1 MPRPA
6 AEARTVFRK
15 PGTHGALVL
24 AGVLGAFLLG
34 PRLFSFAILPPC
46 LLKSVTGVPC
56 PGCGSTRAVKALF
69 ALDVPAALAWN
80 PLVALAA
87 ILGGL
92 GLVALS
98 VRSLFG
104 VPFPPFPN
112 DLPLW
117 MKLLL
122 ALLVA
127 ANWAYLLAA
136 GR

>member
-1 MPRPA
+1 MQQPA
-6 AEARTVFRK
+6 AEARPVFRK
-15 PGTHGALVL
+15 PGTRGALVL

-34 PRLFSFAILPPC
+34 PWLLSFAILPPC

-56 PGCGSTRAVKALF
+56 PGCGSTRAVTALLS
-69 ALDVPAALAWN
+69 LDVSAALAWN

-87 ILGGL
+87 LAGGL
-92 GLVALS
+92 GLVVLA

-112 DLPLW
+112 DLPRW

-127 ANWAYLLAA
+127 ANWAYLLAV